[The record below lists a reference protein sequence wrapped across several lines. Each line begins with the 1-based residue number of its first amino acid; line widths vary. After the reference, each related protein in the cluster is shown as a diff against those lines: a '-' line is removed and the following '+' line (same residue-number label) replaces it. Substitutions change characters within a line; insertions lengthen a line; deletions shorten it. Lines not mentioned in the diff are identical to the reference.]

1 MRTAEFGLEAR
12 LAGSGSKKNDRIE
25 IRKLSTV
32 TGPIMAKLWKHLHQ
46 PFIVVN
52 DENSYLAW
60 LSGGGHAL
68 IQPKILREHMP
79 WELEDRR
86 LVQEGA
92 AGWTSAK
99 SVPPTAFKKA
109 PTPKLRMSVLKR
121 DRYRCVVCGRS
132 PDNHTD
138 VELHVHHIRPFGQRG
153 LTTEPNLLTL
163 CHTCHKGLDP
173 HYSWDLY
180 RFVERTD
187 TQRQLSRTAEADRVG
202 YIASVG
208 RYRDAIRNEVKL
220 VREAQRK

>member
-1 MRTAEFGLEAR
+1 
-12 LAGSGSKKNDRIE
+12 
-25 IRKLSTV
+25 
-32 TGPIMAKLWKHLHQ
+32 
-46 PFIVVN
+46 
-52 DENSYLAW
+52 
-60 LSGGGHAL
+60 
-68 IQPKILREHMP
+68 MP
-79 WELEDRR
+79 WELEDRH
-86 LVQEGA
+86 LVQQGA

-99 SVPPTAFKKA
+99 AVPPTAFKKA

-180 RFVERTD
+180 RFVERSD

-220 VREAQRK
+220 VRAAQRR